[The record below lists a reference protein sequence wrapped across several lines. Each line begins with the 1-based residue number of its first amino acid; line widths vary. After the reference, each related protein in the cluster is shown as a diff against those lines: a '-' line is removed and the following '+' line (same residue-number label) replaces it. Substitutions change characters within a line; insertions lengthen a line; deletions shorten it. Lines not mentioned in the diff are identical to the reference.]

1 MISYIDARKSLFS
14 SDTDE
19 SPLAV
24 DSVFNL
30 KPMSRDTFVQQLT
43 EILLHIGYDNNKFS
57 SHSFR
62 IGTAAAAAV
71 EDHVTCIKELGRW
84 SSDCYNRYIRTDL
97 EVVKRAL
104 VQMSYF

>member
-1 MISYIDARKSLFS
+1 MTITNFQA
-14 SDTDE
+14 
-19 SPLAV
+19 
-24 DSVFNL
+24 
-30 KPMSRDTFVQQLT
+30 
-43 EILLHIGYDNNKFS
+43 ILLEY
-57 SHSFR
+57 